1 MALAPQVTNIGTQ
14 GQDARYDSRNTWRL
28 PNGLYTDGTYLYR
41 EQGPSVL
48 SENRPNAYMN
58 GLPGANNNGAGGPGV
73 GGGGGGSSAMFSNPY
88 YQQAEAATRAAGAAD
103 LAGTRGQLQQLLIA
117 FGLVPEGFQ
126 DKLGVLD
133 DTIRA
138 LIQKNTDTGI
148 SQWARM
154 LEAEGDSIKSIVNA
168 AATSGQRRSGAYG
181 YRLRRNS
188 LNNNRNRSDVL
199 SALLGKIGSE
209 ESGFAQREFGRNMS
223 LTQLLASLF
232 AGWNGGGGGGSG
244 GGSSS
249 PVQSAPAPSFTGT
262 PTIGNS
268 NNYYGPAA
276 GTPGGGYT
284 SPKKPLLMS

>member
-103 LAGTRGQLQQLLIA
+103 LSGTRGQLQQLLIA

-154 LEAEGDSIKSIVNA
+154 LEAEGDSIKSIVNS

-232 AGWNGGGGGGSG
+232 AGWNGGGGGGIG

-249 PVQSAPAPSFTGT
+249 PVQSAPVPSFTGT